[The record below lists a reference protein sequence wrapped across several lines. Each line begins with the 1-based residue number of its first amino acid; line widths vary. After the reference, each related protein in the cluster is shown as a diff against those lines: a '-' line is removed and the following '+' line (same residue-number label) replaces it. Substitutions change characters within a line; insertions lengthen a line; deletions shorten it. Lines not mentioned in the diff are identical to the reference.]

1 MSYARMHY
9 PLVPNAETQLSLFP
23 REILFPASVRR
34 EADAYHREEY
44 DHDAWLFG
52 AADDDSTP
60 DF

>member
-1 MSYARMHY
+1 VTNTDA
-9 PLVPNAETQLSLFP
+9 QLSLFS
-23 REILFPASVRR
+23 RETLYPASVAR